1 MVEGT
6 SRSRIIDLAFCKH
19 LFTLEN
25 TEDIK
30 LNHMELSSKEESLLQ
45 QETLAEK
52 MELIVEKLPAEDVTL
67 VEIMDIVGADSLMLV
82 TIFMSLIF
90 LVPVSI
96 PGVSTV
102 FGTGILLIGITHLFA
117 RKLWL
122 PKPIANRKLSAPK
135 LKEAFKRAI
144 IWLHRLEKISRPRRL
159 SNLTA
164 EGGMTIF
171 NNLSFILAALLLMA
185 PFGFIPFSNT
195 LPALAL
201 IFFALGMMERDGGSV
216 IFGHIANIAT
226 IIYFGFL
233 IAGGGWSIGEFIKVL
248 G

>member
-1 MVEGT
+1 MDHIELT
-6 SRSRIIDLAFCKH
+6 NAEEAL
-19 LFTLEN
+19 LE
-25 TEDIK
+25 
-30 LNHMELSSKEESLLQ
+30 

-52 MELIVEKLPAEDVTL
+52 MELVIQKLPPDEVTL
-67 VEIMDIVGADSLMLV
+67 VEIMDIVGSDSLMLL

-117 RKLWL
+117 RHLWL
-122 PKPIANRKLSAPK
+122 PKFIAHRRLSSSKLADG
-135 LKEAFKRAI
+135 FRRAI
-144 IWLHRLEKISRPRRL
+144 VWLHRVEKLSKPHRL
-159 SNLTA
+159 SRLTA
-164 EGGMTIF
+164 EGKMTTF
-171 NNLSFILAALLLMA
+171 NNLAFILAALLLMA

-201 IFFALGMMERDGGSV
+201 IFLSLGMMERDGGAV
-216 IFGHIANIAT
+216 VLGHFSNIAT
-226 IIYFGFL
+226 IAYFGFL
-233 IAGGGWSIGEFIKVL
+233 IAGGGWSISYLL

>member
-1 MVEGT
+1 M
-6 SRSRIIDLAFCKH
+6 
-19 LFTLEN
+19 
-25 TEDIK
+25 
-30 LNHMELSSKEESLLQ
+30 NHIELTSKEESLLE

-52 MELIVEKLPAEDVTL
+52 MELVIEKLPPDQVTL
-67 VEIMDIVGADSLMLV
+67 VEILDIVGSDSLMLLTV
-82 TIFMSLIF
+82 FMSLIF

-122 PKPIANRKLSAPK
+122 PIAIAERKLSSVK
-135 LKEAFKRAI
+135 LREAFQRAI
-144 IWLHRLEKISRPRRL
+144 IWLHRLERISRPHRL
-159 SNLTA
+159 SKLTA
-164 EGGMTIF
+164 EGGMTVF

-201 IFFALGMMERDGGSV
+201 IFFAIGMMERDGGSV
-216 IFGHIANIAT
+216 IFGHLSNIAT

-233 IAGGGWSIGEFIKVL
+233 IAGGGWSIGEFIKAL